1 MTEEGRKLLE
11 RFETNLRHLVY
22 LHDELKRENA
32 DLRDRLERKEAECQ
46 KAAEAYQ
53 ALEVSYAR
61 LKTAATIRLQEGD
74 VKETKQRLSRL
85 VREVDKCITLLNG

>member
-11 RFETNLRHLVY
+11 RFETNLRHLIY
-22 LHDELKRENA
+22 QHEELKRENA
-32 DLRDRLERKEAECQ
+32 DLQDRLARKEVECK
-46 KAAEAYQ
+46 KATEDYQ
-53 ALEVSYAR
+53 ALQASYAR
-61 LKTAATIRLQEGD
+61 LKTAATIHLQEGD